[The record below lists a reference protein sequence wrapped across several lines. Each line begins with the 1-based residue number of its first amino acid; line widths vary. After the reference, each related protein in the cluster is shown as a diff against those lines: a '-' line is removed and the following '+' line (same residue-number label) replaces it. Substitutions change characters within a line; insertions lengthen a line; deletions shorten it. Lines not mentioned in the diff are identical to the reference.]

1 VARETGRSGL
11 KAAVMYH
18 PSLSKNA
25 DTTAFSRM
33 ILKGLQINGI
43 QLLDVVTMTE
53 TGPNYWYSYR
63 INGVIDF
70 SGDVEETGPNWMM
83 AKEPAAEYEMHGT
96 AARVATAEHG
106 ESVVDRP
113 GSYYAPVSFTDA
125 AAHAR
130 TLSMAEL
137 QGRALSLD
145 KSLEEHQVDMGAIAG
160 AEAFNRL
167 HAAVV
172 QAAQGGD
179 GAARAQAVA
188 ERDAWLDHMNK
199 IGMTAAR
206 ILSQFRYLKA
216 GMPGAQIAIIERQL
230 KEKGLVLRDADRKE
244 LESAILEDA
253 KAIRELEKAARE
265 FAADPSDATAAAR
278 DAAEAAARVTGR
290 KRIDAM
296 RIMPR
301 SLADDVVFAM
311 QMNLMTS
318 LSLLGNVAANIMF
331 AGPELAA
338 RQQAA
343 LVDRLV
349 SAWGG
354 RARIIKGVSGRE
366 LKAIGA
372 TLRGSGKAIKD
383 ILRRGDA
390 GDLKAMGEGT
400 GREWRPLKV
409 WAEMMAGKMV
419 RDAKTGRIPKSEVAA
434 RLLEGTS
441 GLAATPIARG
451 LKVGDFVFSAPAEA
465 AALVQIGELMGL
477 EGAALES
484 FLANP
489 PKEARAEAHKEALR
503 TVFQESTKVSGAVNH
518 SLNTLKN
525 WGIEGQVGYVALRT
539 VIPFY
544 KTPLNIGIRSMQ
556 YVPVIGMLSV
566 VARAREGDAKGVR
579 LGLARQVVG
588 AQIMGAVGFMA
599 AIGVLFGMPDDEK
612 KRSIAQGTTGTNRL
626 NLAGLRRALARM
638 AAGNWDIEAVKA
650 AAQWKPGDETMG
662 FNYMGMPGLF
672 ASMAANTKLAVESSE
687 DSKNPFTRDRSTLTA
702 YMVEASLNVPNA
714 MIEMAMMKG
723 AYTALDAFA
732 KKRPKKLVAN
742 MVTTVAGVGL
752 PRTIE
757 AAQDAIWTWAPETSM
772 KHMTTGEMIN
782 AALVQRIPSKAYGEL
797 PVKRD
802 YFGRPVRNVAEGVNP
817 WLAKM
822 ADVFQSG
829 AVGGAAVDRELADVF
844 NDTADVQ
851 SFPSIPERYYTT
863 KDGRQ
868 IVMTVAEWS
877 KHIRNVG
884 AARLGI
890 LEEQRKAAGWAKLP
904 ADAKLRMLTRIYDSG
919 DRIGKFMSERERES
933 GSIPWSQIPK
943 SIQSAWTAAATY

>member
-1 VARETGRSGL
+1 
-11 KAAVMYH
+11 
-18 PSLSKNA
+18 
-25 DTTAFSRM
+25 
-33 ILKGLQINGI
+33 
-43 QLLDVVTMTE
+43 
-53 TGPNYWYSYR
+53 
-63 INGVIDF
+63 
-70 SGDVEETGPNWMM
+70 
-83 AKEPAAEYEMHGT
+83 
-96 AARVATAEHG
+96 
-106 ESVVDRP
+106 
-113 GSYYAPVSFTDA
+113 VSFNDA

-137 QGRALSLD
+137 QGQALSLD

-179 GAARAQAVA
+179 AAAQARAVA
-188 ERDAWLDHMNK
+188 DRDAWLDHMNK

-206 ILSQFRYLKA
+206 ILAQFRYLKA

-230 KEKGLVLRDADRKE
+230 KEKGLVLRDADRKA
-244 LESAILEDA
+244 LEAAILEDA
-253 KAIRELEKAARE
+253 KAVRALEKATRE
-265 FAADPSDATAAAR
+265 FADEPSDATAAAR
-278 DAAEAAARVTGR
+278 DAAEAAAVVTGR
-290 KRIDAM
+290 ARIDAM
-296 RIMPR
+296 RILPR
-301 SLADDVVFAM
+301 SFVDDIVFAM
-311 QMNLMTS
+311 QMNLMTPVS
-318 LSLLGNVAANIMF
+318 LMGNMAANIMF

-354 RARIIKGVSGRE
+354 RARVVKGVSGRE
-366 LKAIGA
+366 LKAVGA

-383 ILRRGDA
+383 ILKRGDA
-390 GDLKAMGEGT
+390 GDLKAMGEGAS
-400 GREWRPLKV
+400 REWRPLKV
-409 WAEMMAGKMV
+409 WVEMFAGKMV
-419 RDAKTGRIPKSEVAA
+419 RDAKTGRVPKSEVAA

-441 GLAATPIARG
+441 GMAATPIARG

-477 EGAALES
+477 EGAALEA

-503 TVFQESTKVSGAVNH
+503 TVFQESTPLSGKVNKGMND
-518 SLNTLKN
+518 LK
-525 WGIEGQVGYVALRT
+525 GKGVKGQVAYVGVRT
-539 VIPFY
+539 VVPFI
-544 KTPLNIGIRSMQ
+544 KTPLNIFVRTME
-556 YVPVIGMLSV
+556 YVPLVGMWQVSEA
-566 VARAREGDAKGVR
+566 ARRGDMKGVR

-588 AQIMGAVGFMA
+588 AQIMGAAGFMA

-612 KRSIAQGTTGTNRL
+612 KRNMAQTTTGTNRL

-638 AAGNWDIEAVKA
+638 AAGNWDIEAVKT

-672 ASMAANTKLAVESSE
+672 ASMAANTKLAVEAAE
-687 DSKNPFTRDRSTLTA
+687 DSKNPFARDRSALAA
-702 YMVEASLNVPNA
+702 YLIEGSLNVPNA

-742 MVTTVAGVGL
+742 MVTTVASVGL

-757 AAQDAIWTWAPETSM
+757 AAQDAVWTWAPET
-772 KHMTTGEMIN
+772 KGMTVGEEVN
-782 AALVQRIPSKAYGEL
+782 AALVQRIPGKAYGEL

-822 ADVFQSG
+822 VDVFQSG
-829 AVGGAAVDRELADVF
+829 AVGGSEVDRELTTVYGETGDVR
-844 NDTADVQ
+844 
-851 SFPSIPERYYTT
+851 SFPAIPQRFYTT
-863 KDGRQ
+863 KDGRE
-868 IVMTVAEWS
+868 IVMTPAEWS

-890 LEEQRKAAGWAKLP
+890 LEEQRKAAGWNRLP
-904 ADAKLRMLTRIYDSG
+904 ADAKLRMLTRVYDAG

-943 SIQSAWTAAATY
+943 SIQTAWTAAATY